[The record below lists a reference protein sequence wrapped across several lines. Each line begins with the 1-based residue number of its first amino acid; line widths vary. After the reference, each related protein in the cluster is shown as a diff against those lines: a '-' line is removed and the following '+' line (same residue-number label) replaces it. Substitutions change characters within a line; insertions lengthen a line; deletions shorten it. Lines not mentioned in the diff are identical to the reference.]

1 MLGINGAVNIRLKW
15 PPRKGVKFPVMR
27 HGCEAVAWQWWSWN
41 HVPVTRRAPFSLKSA
56 IPPPR
61 RRVDFDGLIM
71 AQVFRILK
79 VIPWRFHLV
88 RGKFPAPGLQQQFC
102 WFTNARCYA
111 NRFIPGIN
119 KIRGISEDTR
129 RIHIYQPVEWDRIG
143 DFFHDWFNDLPTSE
157 NPDPRQNH
165 TELSEQEGSS
175 LKPPR
180 GHFVHRKGRCGE
192 QVFTESVPLFFNHPI
207 LCWFAVWN
215 ICW

>member
-1 MLGINGAVNIRLKW
+1 MLQFLRIGGFIVESWRNSSTIDLTSTLPIQGTQVLWVGMRFFLCQKIEVTLIDVRRVLYGRVTITPLYICIYISW
-15 PPRKGVKFPVMR
+15 FMKFPVMR

-41 HVPVTRRAPFSLKSA
+41 HGPVTRRAPFALKSA

-79 VIPWRFHLV
+79 VIPWKFHLV

-119 KIRGISEDTR
+119 KIRGISEDT
-129 RIHIYQPVEWDRIG
+129 H
-143 DFFHDWFNDLPTSE
+143 LPT
-157 NPDPRQNH
+157 
-165 TELSEQEGSS
+165 
-175 LKPPR
+175 
-180 GHFVHRKGRCGE
+180 GRMG
-192 QVFTESVPLFFNHPI
+192 
-207 LCWFAVWN
+207 
-215 ICW
+215 